1 MIQEVKSHKE
11 TCQFS
16 PPIFLIWCWL
26 NIYLGPSGGGSTAE
40 NQSAIKT
47 PHGPGEEGKS
57 SVLVVGHREFL
68 FSLKFSLGFFW
79 RSWVLIVKE
88 S

>member
-26 NIYLGPSGGGSTAE
+26 NIYLGPSGGGSRAA

-47 PHGPGEEGKS
+47 PHGPGAEGKS
-57 SVLVVGHREFL
+57 SVLVVGHRV
-68 FSLKFSLGFFW
+68 SLQFEVFFW
-79 RSWVLIVKE
+79 IFLEIVC
-88 S
+88 SDR